1 MGTDMEES
9 EVHDL
14 IELAFAALAD
24 GDYVRALAVGDQ
36 LVADLPDRAVVRA
49 IRAQALLG
57 SDAPEESYDEAR
69 RAVDLAPEDERAHRL
84 LAMAAWR
91 TERLALAQESFER
104 AIELSDRK
112 PAVLSDYAWFMATER
127 GPKLG
132 KEAAEA
138 AVEAD
143 AGSSTAWAALGLAQY
158 RLHRRVEAE
167 ASLRRALE
175 LNPND
180 IYAQSA
186 MVTLLQDRRQDSRAE
201 ALVGLLEEHAGTE
214 DLVAAVRDEAKR
226 RRIGRMLVERKVD
239 VDAPPREPRSAVWI
253 WVLAA
258 ATLVGILLS
267 FFGPMYLPIVLG
279 LTVVLLLVL
288 YSLLGAL
295 FAAAF
300 RNRLSRLR
308 LTLAGILFGL
318 CWYFLSFRLIW
329 SSVAPL
335 ITSLHIVRTTMWGHA
350 IYGALLARYPVYTA
364 MEPGPA
370 RGETAGDE
378 PRPE

>member
-1 MGTDMEES
+1 MEES
-9 EVHDL
+9 EAHGL
-14 IELAFAALAD
+14 IELAFAALGD
-24 GDYVRALAVGDQ
+24 GDYVRALAIGDQ
-36 LVADLPDRAVVRA
+36 LAAALPDRAVVRA

-69 RAVDLAPEDERAHRL
+69 RAVALAPEDEHAHRL

-91 TERLALAQESFER
+91 TERLTLAQESFER
-104 AIELSDRK
+104 AIELSGRR
-112 PAVLSDYAWFMATER
+112 PALLSDYAWFMATER

-143 AGSSTAWAALGLAQY
+143 ADSSTAWAALGLAQY
-158 RLHRRVEAE
+158 RLHRRAEAE

-214 DLVAAVRDEAKR
+214 DLVTAVRDEAKR
-226 RRIGRMLVERKVD
+226 RQIDRMLVERKVD
-239 VDAPPREPRSAVWI
+239 IAGPPREPRSHVWI

-258 ATLVGILLS
+258 ATLVGLLFS
-267 FFGPMYLPIVLG
+267 LFGPMFLPVVL
-279 LTVVLLLVL
+279 LFAVILLLVL
-288 YSLLGAL
+288 HRLL
-295 FAAAF
+295 
-300 RNRLSRLR
+300 
-308 LTLAGILFGL
+308 
-318 CWYFLSFRLIW
+318 
-329 SSVAPL
+329 
-335 ITSLHIVRTTMWGHA
+335 
-350 IYGALLARYPVYTA
+350 
-364 MEPGPA
+364 
-370 RGETAGDE
+370 D
-378 PRPE
+378 

>member
-1 MGTDMEES
+1 MFRYNGAPDAGMGTDMEES

-36 LVADLPDRAVVRA
+36 LVAELPDDRAVVRA

-69 RAVDLAPEDERAHRL
+69 RAVDLAPEDEHAHRL

-104 AIELSDRK
+104 AIELSGRR
-112 PAVLSDYAWFMATER
+112 PMLLSDYAWFMATER

-143 AGSSTAWAALGLAQY
+143 ADSSTAWAALGLAQY

-239 VDAPPREPRSAVWI
+239 VDSPPREPRSAVWI

-288 YSLLGAL
+288 YKLLG
-295 FAAAF
+295 
-300 RNRLSRLR
+300 
-308 LTLAGILFGL
+308 
-318 CWYFLSFRLIW
+318 
-329 SSVAPL
+329 
-335 ITSLHIVRTTMWGHA
+335 
-350 IYGALLARYPVYTA
+350 
-364 MEPGPA
+364 
-370 RGETAGDE
+370 
-378 PRPE
+378 